1 MGTFLKWWKRIST
14 RSRNLAIIFL
24 YKANLWKYNFQKTL
38 DTMLHGRPHQ
48 TKHIPFMITRKMK
61 NSLYSLGYLER
72 DINKMTPLE
81 ATNAINLC
89 IRKTTK
95 ALPRTEIGK
104 DNSTGPT

>member
-1 MGTFLKWWKRIST
+1 
-14 RSRNLAIIFL
+14 
-24 YKANLWKYNFQKTL
+24 
-38 DTMLHGRPHQ
+38 
-48 TKHIPFMITRKMK
+48 MK

-104 DNSTGPT
+104 DNTTGPT